1 MKSQKK
7 ILIVFAISS
16 LIALACNYYIYESNK
31 DFTIV
36 TTEKKLNNTDDYT
49 VEDFKKL
56 NINELKELQEI
67 YYARNINDKC
77 KLVSEIILENF
88 NESDIDTLTILS
100 ILAEEN
106 FEFEKA
112 LEYRYRLLPLCER
125 SRLPVIYDNMADIYL
140 LTDLNKSI
148 ELLEKALKINPEDEI
163 VSLKLPFFKSLIK
176 YYNNENKSNYYKK
189 IIESS
194 DINILPSVIEF
205 MNKKVK

>member
-16 LIALACNYYIYESNK
+16 LIALACNYYIYELNK

-100 ILAEEN
+100 ILSEEN

>member
-16 LIALACNYYIYESNK
+16 LIALACNYYIYELNK

>member
-1 MKSQKK
+1 M
-7 ILIVFAISS
+7 
-16 LIALACNYYIYESNK
+16 
-31 DFTIV
+31 
-36 TTEKKLNNTDDYT
+36 
-49 VEDFKKL
+49 
-56 NINELKELQEI
+56 KELQEI